1 MVCQLYH
8 FSPQRAMTR
17 MLALLIP
24 STTSSPTNASTT
36 GHTPAGPTCESS
48 TLFFHRK
55 DNGLDGVVEWSIPR
69 RSVDDIDACTKL
81 CVSRFLLTLYCRQ
94 REDGVVLNVLHVDRS
109 TFTSCCTK
117 RAHKNSIH
125 PERKQFRWCELRGKF
140 TSDHVLRYK
149 MNLRFFRFDT

>member
-1 MVCQLYH
+1 MTMNDWRARPSNSYH
-8 FSPQRAMTR
+8 RNQRLECPPFEFFSRQTMSGVPG
-17 MLALLIP
+17 L
-24 STTSSPTNASTT
+24 SFF
-36 GHTPAGPTCESS
+36 PTCESS

-109 TFTSCCTK
+109 TFTSCCTE

-125 PERKQFRWCELRGKF
+125 PERKQFRWCELRG
-140 TSDHVLRYK
+140 
-149 MNLRFFRFDT
+149 